1 MRIEITLPRDRTQP
15 GRLVVFGPNGTQLG
29 SFPALGKADNQEAA
43 RRGNPTRN
51 PLRPFGDT
59 PTGTWS
65 AKVGKVM
72 PDTST
77 YGLHPVIYLWPTGGD
92 ALTSHSPL
100 NRRTG
105 IWLHGGSLGAAGQLR
120 PTYGCIRVHDGTMA
134 RLHGWIRQYGPITN
148 LEIKES

>member
-1 MRIEITLPRDRTQP
+1 MRIVITFQRDRSQL
-15 GRLVVFGPNGTQLG
+15 GRIEVFAPNGTKLG

-43 RRGNPTRN
+43 RRNNPDRN

-59 PTGTWS
+59 PTGTWR
-65 AKVGKVM
+65 ATVGKVM

-77 YGLHPVIYLWPTGGD
+77 YGIHAVIWLWPTGGD

-105 IWLHGGSLGAAGQLR
+105 IWLHGGSLGPAGQLR
-120 PTYGCIRVHDGTMA
+120 PTYGCVRVHDGTMA
-134 RLHGWIRQYGPITN
+134 RLHGWIRQYGPIQN
-148 LEIKES
+148 FEIKES